1 MASDTPREIVL
12 GPPGTGKT
20 TTLLRLVEEELE
32 RGVPPDRI
40 GYISFT
46 RKAADEARE
55 RAQERFKLTSRQLP
69 WFRTIHS
76 LCFYALGL
84 SSGDVLEGKRLV
96 EFGDWIGL
104 KVSGKVSMEEGTTFG
119 FDTGDRCLHMENL
132 ARVRQIPLRQQYEM
146 DSDDLPWPMVERVAI
161 GLEKY
166 KKMRGLYDFTDMLQM
181 FVDTEWQTSLDVL
194 LVDEAQD
201 LSALQW
207 RVVEHLARHSRRV
220 VIAGD
225 DDQAIYKWAGAAVEH
240 FVSLPGEERVLSQSW
255 RVPPAIQSVALEVLG
270 RVKNRRE
277 KVWSPRDGEP
287 GAVNR
292 VQSLDELDFGVGE
305 DTLVLARNTCFL
317 RDDAMPLMRSEGIMY
332 SFRGG
337 TAVRQSL
344 INAILDWERLRRGE
358 RITVAQAEK
367 VYAEMSAGGGFA
379 RGHKKLPSFADREAE
394 VGLSELRESG
404 GLLTDAIWHDAMDRV
419 SPEERVYMIKALKRG
434 EKLLRKPTVRLSTI
448 HGSKGGQAD
457 HVVILRDVAWRT
469 FKERELDPESEA
481 RTWYVAATRA
491 KKRLTIVAPQTRRE
505 RAYDI

>member
-1 MASDTPREIVL
+1 VTYEIVL

-20 TTLLRLVEEELE
+20 TTLIGLVESELE

-46 RKAADEARE
+46 RRAADEARD
-55 RAQERFKLTSRQLP
+55 RAQERFKLTARQLP

-84 SSGDVLEGKRLV
+84 SSGDVLEGKKLK
-96 EFGDWIGL
+96 EFGDWLGVR
-104 KVSGKVSMEEGTTFG
+104 VSGKGVSMEEGTTFG
-119 FDTGDRCLHMENL
+119 FDIGDRCLHMENL
-132 ARVRQIPLRQQYEM
+132 ARVKGITLRQQYAE
-146 DSDDLPWPMVERVAI
+146 DSDELPWPLVERVGR
-161 GLEKY
+161 GLEEY
-166 KKMRGLYDFTDMLQM
+166 KRKKGIYDFTDMLKM
-181 FVDTEWQTSLDVL
+181 FVDTEWATSLEVL

-207 RVVEHLARHSRRV
+207 AVVQHLAKSARRV

-225 DDQAIYKWAGAAVEH
+225 DDQAIYKWAGAAVDH
-240 FVSLPGEERVLSQSW
+240 FVALPGDERVLAQSW
-255 RVPPAIQSVALEVLG
+255 RVPPAIQDVALEVLR
-270 RVKNRRE
+270 RVKNRRP
-277 KVWSPRDGEP
+277 KIWRPREGDEG
-287 GAVNR
+287 VVSR
-292 VQSLDELDFGVGE
+292 VQSLDELDFASGE
-305 DTLVLARNTCFL
+305 EIMVLARNTCFL
-317 RDDAMPLMRSEGIMY
+317 RDDAMKLMRSQGIMY
-332 SFRGG
+332 SFRGA

-358 RITVAQAEK
+358 KITVSQAEK
-367 VYAEMSAGGGFA
+367 IYAEMEAGSGYA
-379 RGHKKLPSFADREAE
+379 RGSKKLPSFQEREAE
-394 VGLSELRESG
+394 VGMAELKESG
-404 GLLTDAIWHDAMDRV
+404 GLQADTIWHEAMEKV
-419 SPEERVYMIKALKRG
+419 SPEDRVYMLKALRRG
-434 EKLLRKPTVRLSTI
+434 DKLLREPSVRLSTI

-469 FKERELDPESEA
+469 FKEKAMDPESEA

>member
-1 MASDTPREIVL
+1 MRPEIVL

-55 RAQERFKLTSRQLP
+55 RAQKKFELAARQLP

-84 SSGDVLEGKRLV
+84 SSGDVFEGKKLR
-96 EFGDWIGL
+96 EFGDWIGV
-104 KVSGKVSMEEGTTFG
+104 KVSGKMSMDEGTAFG
-119 FDTGDRCLHMENL
+119 FDIGDRCLFMDNL
-132 ARVRQIPLRQQYEM
+132 ARVRQITLRQQYEM
-146 DSDDLPWPMVERVAI
+146 DSDDLPWSMVERVSKA
-161 GLEKY
+161 LHEFKRA
-166 KKMRGLYDFTDMLQM
+166 RGLYDFTDMIQM
-181 FVDTEWQTSLDVL
+181 FVDTEWSTTLEVL
-194 LVDEAQD
+194 FVDEAQD

-207 RVVEHLARHSRRV
+207 RVVEHLAKNARRT

-240 FVSLPGEERVLSQSW
+240 FVALPGEERVLAQSW
-255 RVPPAIQSVALEVLG
+255 RVPPVIQDVALNVLS
-270 RVKNRRE
+270 RVKTRRD
-277 KVWSPRDGEP
+277 KVWRPRDDEQGI
-287 GAVNR
+287 VTR
-292 VQSLDELDFGVGE
+292 VSSLDELDLGTAE
-305 DTLVLARNTCFL
+305 ETLILSRNTCFL
-317 RDDAMPLMRSEGIMY
+317 NDDAAPLLKSDGIFY
-332 SFRGG
+332 SFRGA
-337 TAVRQSL
+337 TSVRQSL
-344 INAILDWERLRRGE
+344 INAILDWEKLRRGE
-358 RITVAQAEK
+358 EITVAQAEK
-367 VYAEMSAGGGFA
+367 IYAEMEVGQGFL
-379 RGHKKLPSFADREAE
+379 RGHKKLPHYQDRDAMVTLMDLQEH
-394 VGLSELRESG
+394 G
-404 GLLTDAIWHDAMDRV
+404 GLMTGAIWHDAMTRV
-419 SPEERVYMIKALKRG
+419 TREERVYMVKALRRG
-434 EKLLRKPTVRLSTI
+434 EKLLREPAVRLSTI

-491 KKRLTIVAPQTRRE
+491 KKKLTIVAPQTRRE